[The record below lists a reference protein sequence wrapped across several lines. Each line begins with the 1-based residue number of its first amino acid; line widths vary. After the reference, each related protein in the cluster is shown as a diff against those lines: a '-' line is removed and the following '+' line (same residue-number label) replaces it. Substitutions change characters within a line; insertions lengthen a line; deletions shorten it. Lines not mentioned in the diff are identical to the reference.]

1 MGTPQWLSERL
12 SPETRCDKRSNLVL
26 VLAGG
31 RPPSFFSSAWWS
43 LLARRGLRPLGGVL
57 EQFLRF
63 GRLLSQPRRL
73 TPSGSLTQ
81 GLIAPQQLLLRP
93 YNLDGQAPQL
103 QASVPPPR
111 LQVL

>member
-1 MGTPQWLSERL
+1 MGHSGFAGLSL
-12 SPETRCDKRSNLVL
+12 ETRCDRRSNLVL
-26 VLAGG
+26 ARG
-31 RPPSFFSSAWWS
+31 RRRSFFSSAWWS
-43 LLARRGLRPLGGVL
+43 LLPRPGLLLLGGEL
-57 EQFLRF
+57 ELFLRC

-93 YNLDGQAPQL
+93 QL
-103 QASVPPPR
+103 QASVPRPL